1 MTYQAISIPR
11 KRAVPLRQRNGR
23 PAAAIRNDT
32 VSAARSAVSGFTQS
46 GISDMVPLMESDRIA
61 KLTEAQRVCLRMVL
75 MHLSSKDIARE
86 LGISPHTVD
95 QRLRMA
101 IQILGVANR
110 FEAARILA
118 RHEAQTPYQSAVYQT
133 PHVAP
138 QPIPASVDLSDIH
151 GVRQGNEAFHGSAVR
166 EEQIAFRTPAFATG
180 GSFINLPIPTP
191 GRERNDLNI
200 VQRLGWIVSIAI
212 ATALAFGGLLAGLD
226 ALKRL
231 FQA

>member
-1 MTYQAISIPR
+1 MIDA
-11 KRAVPLRQRNGR
+11 
-23 PAAAIRNDT
+23 
-32 VSAARSAVSGFTQS
+32 
-46 GISDMVPLMESDRIA
+46 MESDRIE
-61 KLTEAQRVCLRMVL
+61 KLTEAQRICLRMVL

-101 IQILGVANR
+101 IQALGVANR

-118 RHEAQTPYQSAVYQT
+118 RYESPNAYQPAYQPAVYQT

-138 QPIPASVDLSDIH
+138 APVHATVGLSDIP
-151 GVRQGNEAFHGSAVR
+151 GARQGDNGFHGSTVR
-166 EEQIAFRTPAFATG
+166 EEQIAFRTPAFATSG
-180 GSFINLPIPTP
+180 GFVNLPIPTP

-200 VQRLGWIVSIAI
+200 VQRLGWIVTIAI

-231 FQA
+231 LAS